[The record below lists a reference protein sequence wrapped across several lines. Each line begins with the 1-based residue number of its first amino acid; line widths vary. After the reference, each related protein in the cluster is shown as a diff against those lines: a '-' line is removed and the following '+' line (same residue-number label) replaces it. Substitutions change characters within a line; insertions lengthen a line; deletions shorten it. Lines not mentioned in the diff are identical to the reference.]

1 MDLRETGDGAR
12 HPWELAR
19 AQFLLGQLRAHKVT
33 ATAHRVLDGGAG
45 DAWFA
50 RQLLG
55 ALGPHARVTCW
66 DAEYDASTMERI
78 QSTSGDKV
86 ACTTTLPAG
95 PFDLVTLLD
104 VAEHVEDDHAFVRS
118 IVGDALRPAGWLL
131 FTVPAWQPLYTSHD
145 VFLRHHR
152 RYATA
157 QARALLTGA
166 GLDLVASGGL
176 FHSLL
181 VPRALQKLKEA
192 VKPVDPLDHKPGIA
206 WSHGAGVTKAV
217 RAALAVD
224 NALSAAASAVGV
236 PLPGLSF
243 WALARKP

>member
-1 MDLRETGDGAR
+1 MDLRETGDGPR

-19 AQFLLGQLRAHKVT
+19 ARFLIGQLRAHKVT

-55 ALGPHARVTCW
+55 ALGPQARVTCW
-66 DAEYDASTMERI
+66 DAEYDAETAQRI
-78 QSTSGDKV
+78 EAAGDGRI
-86 ACTTTLPAG
+86 ACATALPAG

-104 VAEHVEDDHAFVRS
+104 VAEHVEDDHTFVRR
-118 IVGDALRPAGWLL
+118 IVVDALRPAGWLL
-131 FTVPAWQPLYTSHD
+131 LTVPAWQGLYTSHD

-152 RYATA
+152 RYSMD
-157 QARALLTGA
+157 QGRALLTGA
-166 GLDLVASGGL
+166 GLELVASGGL

-181 VPRALQKLKEA
+181 APRALQKLKES
-192 VKPVDPLDHKPGIA
+192 VTEVDPARHKPGIT
-206 WSHGAGVTKAV
+206 WSAGPRVTAAV
-217 RAALAVD
+217 RRALAVD

-236 PLPGLSF
+236 SLPGLSF

>member
-19 AQFLLGQLRAHKVT
+19 AKFLLGQLRAHKVT

-50 RQLLG
+50 QQLLG
-55 ALGPHARVTCW
+55 VLGPHARVTCW
-66 DAEYDASTMERI
+66 DAEYDPATAERLQAAGHGKI
-78 QSTSGDKV
+78 T
-86 ACTTTLPAG
+86 CTTALPAG

-104 VAEHVEDDHAFVRS
+104 VAEHVEDDHAFVRA
-118 IVGDALRPAGWLL
+118 IVVDAMRPAGWLL

-152 RYATA
+152 RYAPA

-181 VPRALQKLKEA
+181 APRALQKLRETVA
-192 VKPVDPLDHKPGIA
+192 PVDPRAHKPGIA
-206 WSHGAGVTKAV
+206 WSAGRQVTAAV
-217 RAALAVD
+217 SGALAVD
-224 NALSAAASAVGV
+224 NAVSAAASALGLT
-236 PLPGLSF
+236 LPGLSF